1 MNTPL
6 FSIIIPVY
14 NVEKYLSTCLKSV
27 LVQAFKDYE
36 ILLIDDG
43 SKDSSGEICDSY
55 REKYPDII
63 RVHHKQN
70 QGLISAR
77 RAGLRLAAGTYVCF
91 LDSDDCWE
99 EDTLSKLSEVIIQE
113 NADVIMF
120 RWKQIDQNGRII
132 NDAIP
137 GAFAASRTVDK
148 KSVFEILLSSSA
160 LNSLCLKCCRLS
172 LFDVETDY
180 SSYYGMQNSEDLF
193 QSLPVLY
200 KANSF
205 YYLNEALYQYRI
217 NPDSITHKYQQGRH
231 KTLNIVRPKLYAY
244 LEKMGMNTPQNNV
257 KFFRM
262 YLSSLFDEIFAIYSN
277 QFKQDQRYEIL
288 NELRSYEFVGL
299 GEKYYRQCD
308 LPLLK
313 REAFTH
319 FYGGDPQKLDRYM
332 VRCIQAQNALSKLK
346 HCIKQICAF
355 TERYENHKWSK

>member
-43 SKDSSGEICDSY
+43 STDSSGEICDSY
-55 REKYPDII
+55 CEKYPNRI

-77 RAGLRLAAGTYVCF
+77 RAGLSFATGTYVCF

-99 EDTLSKLSEVIIQE
+99 KDTLSQLYKVISQE

-120 RWKQIDQNGRII
+120 CWKLIDQNGTII
-132 NDAIP
+132 KNAIP
-137 GAFAASRTVDK
+137 GAFFASGPVDK
-148 KSVFEILLSSSA
+148 ASVFDVLISSTV
-160 LNSLCLKCCRLS
+160 LNSLCLKCCKLS
-172 LFDVETDY
+172 LFDIETDY
-180 SSYYGMQNSEDLF
+180 SRYYEIQNCEDLL

-200 KANSF
+200 RANSF

-257 KFFRM
+257 KFFKM